1 LNNIVD
7 EMELFQK
14 QDRRTQIKTSLKDTR
29 KALEG
34 ELGEVTR
41 NYLEKYV
48 EELDNELRQ
57 LGDN

>member
-1 LNNIVD
+1 MNNIVD
-7 EMELFQK
+7 EMELWQK

-34 ELGEVTR
+34 ELREVTR
-41 NYLEKYV
+41 DYLNKYV
-48 EELDNELRQ
+48 EDLENELKQ